1 MVYLVFCFRF
11 GFCVNTW
18 LYLWGWFFQV
28 YLWLD
33 KYIVEGCMYLWLDKY
48 MYLRVACT
56 CELSIGTHEACYL
69 HLCVH
74 KYFWQECVYTCV
86 RLLHVLV
93 IWQNKTD
100 QVWFLLVC
108 ILVVIPLHVET
119 YMYIYTFVKGSGFK
133 PQCVA
138 SRLLSLCASTWQ
150 HWMLWCKK
158 GWGKTKMIG
167 VPSRQ
172 TESASLLTPTWVSKD
187 FKFVWK
193 TFWATSKPRIFG
205 FAFLH
210 HQEPLAPMGGIH
222 LHMVNG

>member
-1 MVYLVFCFRF
+1 MVFLVFCFRF

-100 QVWFLLVC
+100 KVWFLLVC

-119 YMYIYTFVKGSGFK
+119 YMYIYILLWRVLASSPSVLLVDFCLCVLPHGS
-133 PQCVA
+133 
-138 SRLLSLCASTWQ
+138 
-150 HWMLWCKK
+150 
-158 GWGKTKMIG
+158 IG
-167 VPSRQ
+167 CFGARKAEARQ
-172 TESASLLTPTWVSKD
+172 RW
-187 FKFVWK
+187 
-193 TFWATSKPRIFG
+193 
-205 FAFLH
+205 
-210 HQEPLAPMGGIH
+210 
-222 LHMVNG
+222 